1 MTRLA
6 FCWPA
11 AARRTSPSTSGRNPS
26 VRGVVRPGRFPAKA
40 LPEMSFPIGP
50 ATLAEIYI
58 SAADELPLDP
68 DQWEARAAAVL
79 EPGPFDYIAGGAGGE
94 STMRANRDAFA
105 RWRLRPAMLAGNQHR
120 DLRVSLLGTASPAPF
135 LLAPVGVL
143 SAAHADGDLAVAR
156 AAAAAGVPWVVST
169 AASTS
174 METIAEAMGAAPRW
188 YQLYWANDRDVVAS
202 FVHRAEAAGYAA
214 IVLTLDTLQLGW
226 RVRDLRNRYLPFIAG
241 EGIGQFTSDP
251 VFRSRLSVSPE
262 NDPRGAGAAMVAM
275 FSNLGL
281 RWDDLAWLR
290 ERTRL
295 PLLAKGVLRADDVRR
310 VLDAGFQGVIVSNH
324 GGRQVDGAVAA
335 LDALVEVRDALG
347 EDAVVLM
354 DSGIRRGADVI
365 KALALGANAVLL
377 GRPYVYGLAVA
388 GEAGVE
394 RVMRNLTAEIDLTLA
409 LAGGRDVKAL
419 DRSWIALRP

>member
-1 MTRLA
+1 M
-6 FCWPA
+6 
-11 AARRTSPSTSGRNPS
+11 
-26 VRGVVRPGRFPAKA
+26 
-40 LPEMSFPIGP
+40 PEMSLPLGP
-50 ATLAEIYI
+50 ATQAEIYVGG
-58 SAADELPLDP
+58 ADELPLDP
-68 DQWEARAAAVL
+68 DEWESRAKAVL
-79 EPGPFDYIAGGAGGE
+79 DPGPFDYIAGGAGGE
-94 STMRANRDAFA
+94 STMHANREAFA
-105 RWRLRPAMLAGNQHR
+105 RWRLRPAMLAGNQQR
-120 DLRVSLLGTASPAPF
+120 DLRVSVLGTSSPAPF
-135 LLAPVGVL
+135 FLAPVGVL
-143 SAAHADGDLAVAR
+143 SAARPDGDLAVAR

-169 AASTS
+169 AASTP
-174 METIAEAMGAAPRW
+174 MEAIAETMGAAPRW
-188 YQLYWANDRDVVAS
+188 YQLYWVNDRDVVAS
-202 FVHRAEAAGYAA
+202 LVRRAEAAGYTA
-214 IVLTLDTLQLGW
+214 IILTLDTLQLGW
-226 RVRDLRNRYLPFIAG
+226 RVRDLENRYLPFILG

-262 NDPRGAGAAMVAM
+262 EDARGAGATMVGM

-295 PLLAKGVLRADDVRR
+295 PLLAKGVLRAEDARR

-347 EDAVVLM
+347 AKAVVLM

-388 GEAGVE
+388 GQAGVE

-409 LAGGRDVKAL
+409 LTGGRDVKAL
-419 DRSWIALRP
+419 DRSWITLRP

>member
-1 MTRLA
+1 M
-6 FCWPA
+6 
-11 AARRTSPSTSGRNPS
+11 SQ
-26 VRGVVRPGRFPAKA
+26 
-40 LPEMSFPIGP
+40 EMSFPVGP
-50 ATLAEIYI
+50 ATQAEMYI
-58 SAADELPLDP
+58 GSGDQLPLDP
-68 DQWEARAAAVL
+68 DEWESRAAAVL
-79 EPGPFDYIAGGAGGE
+79 ERGPFDYIAGGAGGE
-94 STMRANRDAFA
+94 STMRANLDAFA
-105 RWRLRPAMLAGNQHR
+105 RWHLRPTMLAGNQQR
-120 DLRVSLLGTASPAPF
+120 DLRVSVLGTSSPAPF

-143 SAAHADGDLAVAR
+143 AAAHPDGDLAVAR

-174 METIAEAMGAAPRW
+174 MEAIAEAMGATPRW
-188 YQLYWANDRDVVAS
+188 YQLYWVNDREVVIS
-202 FVHRAEAAGYAA
+202 LLQRAEAAGYAA
-214 IVLTLDTLQLGW
+214 IILTLDTLQLGW
-226 RVRDLRNRYLPFIAG
+226 RTRDLRNRYLPFILG
-241 EGIGQFTSDP
+241 DGIAQFTSDP

-262 NDPRGAGAAMVAM
+262 EDPRGAGAAMVGM

-295 PLLAKGVLRADDVRR
+295 PLLAKGVLRADDARR

-347 EDAVVLM
+347 DNALILM

-377 GRPYVYGLAVA
+377 GRPYIYGLAV
-388 GEAGVE
+388 GGQAGVE
-394 RVMRNLTAEIDLTLA
+394 RVIRNLMAEIDLTLA
-409 LAGGRDVKAL
+409 LVGGRDVKAL
-419 DRSWIALRP
+419 DRSWITLRP

>member
-1 MTRLA
+1 M
-6 FCWPA
+6 
-11 AARRTSPSTSGRNPS
+11 
-26 VRGVVRPGRFPAKA
+26 
-40 LPEMSFPIGP
+40 PEMSFPFGP
-50 ATLAEIYI
+50 ATQAEIYGGG
-58 SAADELPLDP
+58 ADDLPIDP
-68 DQWEARAAAVL
+68 DEWESRAKAVL

-94 STMRANRDAFA
+94 STMRANREAFA
-105 RWRLRPAMLAGNQHR
+105 RWRLRPAILAGNQQR
-120 DLRVSLLGTASPAPF
+120 DLYVSVLGTSSPAPF
-135 LLAPVGVL
+135 FLAPVGVL
-143 SAAHADGDLAVAR
+143 SAARPDGDLAVAR
-156 AAAAAGVPWVVST
+156 AAAGAGVPWVVST
-169 AASTS
+169 AASTP
-174 METIAEAMGAAPRW
+174 METIADAMGAAPRW
-188 YQLYWANDRDVVAS
+188 YQLYWVNDREVVTS
-202 FVHRAEAAGYAA
+202 LVQRAGAAGYAA

-226 RVRDLRNRYLPFIAG
+226 RDRDLRNRYLPFILG
-241 EGIGQFTSDP
+241 EGIGQFSSDP

-262 NDPRGAGAAMVAM
+262 EDRRGAGAAMVGM

-295 PLLAKGVLRADDVRR
+295 PLLAKGVLRADDARR

-388 GEAGVE
+388 GQTGVE
-394 RVMRNLTAEIDLTLA
+394 RVIRNLMAEIDLTLA
-409 LAGGRDVKAL
+409 LIGAHDVKAL
-419 DRSWIALRP
+419 DRSWITLRP

>member
-1 MTRLA
+1 M
-6 FCWPA
+6 
-11 AARRTSPSTSGRNPS
+11 
-26 VRGVVRPGRFPAKA
+26 
-40 LPEMSFPIGP
+40 PEMSFPFGP
-50 ATLAEIYI
+50 ATQAEIYGGG
-58 SAADELPLDP
+58 ADDLPIDP
-68 DQWEARAAAVL
+68 DKWESRAKAVL

-94 STMRANRDAFA
+94 STMRANREAFA
-105 RWRLRPAMLAGNQHR
+105 RWRLRPAMLAGNQQR
-120 DLRVSLLGTASPAPF
+120 DLHVNVLGTSPPAPF

-143 SAAHADGDLAVAR
+143 SAARPDGDLDVAR
-156 AAAAAGVPWVVST
+156 AAAGAGVPWVVST
-169 AASTS
+169 AASTP
-174 METIAEAMGAAPRW
+174 METIAQTMGGAPRW
-188 YQLYWANDRDVVAS
+188 YQLYWVNDREVVAS
-202 FVHRAEAAGYAA
+202 LVHRAEAAGYAA

-226 RVRDLRNRYLPFIAG
+226 RVRDLSNRYLPFILG

-262 NDPRGAGAAMVAM
+262 DDPQNAGTAMVGM

-295 PLLAKGVLRADDVRR
+295 PLLAKGVLRADDARR
-310 VLDAGFQGVIVSNH
+310 VLDAGFEGIIVSNH

-388 GEAGVE
+388 GQTGVE
-394 RVMRNLTAEIDLTLA
+394 RVIRNLMAEIDLTLA
-409 LAGGRDVKAL
+409 LIGAHDVKAL
-419 DRSWIALRP
+419 DRSWITLRP

>member
-1 MTRLA
+1 M
-6 FCWPA
+6 
-11 AARRTSPSTSGRNPS
+11 
-26 VRGVVRPGRFPAKA
+26 
-40 LPEMSFPIGP
+40 PEMSIPFGP
-50 ATLAEIYI
+50 ATQAEIYVG
-58 SAADELPLDP
+58 SADDLPLDP
-68 DQWEARAAAVL
+68 DEWEARAKAVL

-94 STMRANRDAFA
+94 STMRANLDAFA
-105 RWRLRPAMLAGNQHR
+105 RWRLRPVVLTGNQQR
-120 DLRVSLLGTASPAPF
+120 DLHVSVLGTSSPVPF
-135 LLAPVGVL
+135 FLAPVGVL
-143 SAAHADGDLAVAR
+143 SAAHSDGDLAVAR
-156 AAAAAGVPWVVST
+156 AAAATGVPWVVST
-169 AASTS
+169 AASS
-174 METIAEAMGAAPRW
+174 PMEAIAEAMGAAPRW
-188 YQLYWANDRDVVAS
+188 YQLYWVNDREVVAS
-202 FVHRAEAAGYAA
+202 LVQRAEVAGYAA

-226 RVRDLRNRYLPFIAG
+226 RVRDLANQYLPFILG

-262 NDPRGAGAAMVAM
+262 EDPRGAGAAMVGM

-290 ERTRL
+290 ERTGL
-295 PLLAKGVLRADDVRR
+295 PLLAKGILRADDARR

-347 EDAVVLM
+347 DNAVVLM

-388 GEAGVE
+388 GMTGVE
-394 RVMRNLTAEIDLTLA
+394 RVIRNLMAEIDLTLA
-409 LAGGRDVKAL
+409 LIGARDVKAL
-419 DRSWIALRP
+419 DRSWITLRP